1 MVFNSYQT
9 QLTEEL
15 YQSINPKIKEEL
27 NETIQSIPFIQNLI
41 SKDRKKAKDLKRWNS
56 PNIKDRVEDPKG
68 KIDVDITNPHILE
81 NMDYF
86 REAAICYEKHKI
98 YTLLRPNKNPN
109 SDYKKF
115 WKEQA
120 RRCREGYVRV
130 SDGEWVT
137 GDYYWYLNFSPI
149 MVTKIEQGK
158 KAARVSGHPLVYDG
172 DYLFFHY
179 MEKCRDA
186 GSHAGVLKARGKG
199 YSFKACSG
207 LSKIFVLGDL
217 VDSTEEQIAFVFAN
231 EKEYLIKDG
240 TLNKFVKQIDHC
252 ASKTPFP
259 RARLKDSIND
269 MHWKMGYKDPVTGV
283 EKGVLNEIMGVSL
296 KDDPDKARG
305 KRGAKIY
312 WEEVGK
318 LPKFLTSWQI
328 ARPSV
333 EEDGY
338 AFGLMVA
345 YGTGGTEEADF
356 KGLEEIF
363 YRPLGYNVFGIPNV
377 FDKNVDE
384 RNLCAFFMPTYL
396 NMKECFD
403 HDGNSDVVK
412 ALIRILDERQMVK
425 DNVSDPNSLIQIK
438 AERPI
443 TPQEAILRKEG
454 SIFPVTEIRDYLS
467 EIIPDLDRFLSPHY
481 KGRLTMNSQGQVN
494 WKMDSDVRIIRDFPL
509 DSKEDKEGAVE
520 IFSLPKSVNGEIP
533 WGRYIAGCDPYD
545 DDHSTTN
552 SLGSLFVMDSWT
564 DKIVAEYTGRP
575 RTADEFYRNVL
586 LTLKFFNAQCNYEND
601 KKGMF
606 GYFKTHN
613 ALQYLCDT
621 PKILR
626 DLDLIK
632 EMGYGNKSKG
642 TPSGKM
648 TNRWGRRLQADWL
661 LESVQVVDEKGEE
674 ITTIKLHTVRSIP
687 YLKELLQWNPDGNFD
702 RISAMGM
709 LMILRTDN
717 LQMIELAKSEK
728 KQETGGD
735 EFWLRPFSQNKR
747 GRYSVLSKSVQDIKN
762 LNAVKL

>member
-1 MVFNSYQT
+1 MEYNSFQT

-15 YQSINPKIKEEL
+15 YQTINPKIKEEL
-27 NETIQSIPFIQNLI
+27 METINSIPFIKNLI
-41 SKDRKKAKDLKRWNS
+41 DKDRKYAKDLQRWDF
-56 PNIKDRVEDPKG
+56 PNLAERKETTKG
-68 KIDVDITNPHILE
+68 KIDVNITNPHILE

-120 RRCREGYVRV
+120 KRSRSGMLRE
-130 SDGEWVT
+130 SDGEWIT

-149 MVTKIEQGK
+149 MQTHIEKGK
-158 KAARVSGHPLVYDG
+158 MASRVSGHPKVYDG
-172 DYLFFHY
+172 DYLFYHY
-179 MEKCRDA
+179 LEKCRNS
-186 GSHAGVLKARGKG
+186 GTHAGVLKARGKG

-207 LSKIFVLGDL
+207 LSKIFVIGDL
-217 VDSTEEQIAFVFAN
+217 ENSTEEQIAFVFAN
-231 EKEYLIKDG
+231 EKEFLIKDG
-240 TLNKFVKQIDHC
+240 TLNKFVKQVDHC

-259 RARLKDSIND
+259 RARIKDSIND
-269 MHWKMGYKDPVTGV
+269 MHWKMGYKNPISGI
-283 EKGVLNEIMGVSL
+283 ESGVLNEIMGVSL

-305 KRGAKIY
+305 KRGARIY

-318 LPKFLTSWQI
+318 LPRFLTSWQI

-338 AFGLMVA
+338 AFGLMIA

-384 RNLCAFFMPTYL
+384 RNLCGFFMPTYL
-396 NMKECFD
+396 NMKNCFD
-403 HDGNSDVVK
+403 ENGNSDVVK
-412 ALIRILDERQMVK
+412 SLIQILEERQMVK
-425 DNVSDPNSLIQIK
+425 DNVSDPNSLIQVK

-467 EIIPDLDRFLSPHY
+467 EIEPDIDKFLAPHY
-481 KGRLTMNSQGQVN
+481 KGKLAVNSNGEIY
-494 WKMDSDVRIIRDFPL
+494 WKMDAEVRIIRDFPL
-509 DSKEDKEGAVE
+509 DSKEDKEGAIE
-520 IFSLPKSVNGEIP
+520 IFALPKSVNGEIP

-552 SLGSLFVMDSWT
+552 SLGSVFILDTFT

-575 RTADEFYRNVL
+575 RTAEEFYKNTL
-586 LTLKFFNAQCNYEND
+586 YLLKFYNAQCNYEND
-601 KKGMF
+601 KKGLF

-626 DLDLIK
+626 DLDLVK
-632 EMGYGNKSKG
+632 ETGYGNKAKG

-648 TNRWGRRLQADWL
+648 TNRWGRRLQADWMIEP
-661 LESVQVVDEKGEE
+661 LEIINGEGVE
-674 ITTIKLHTVRSIP
+674 TITIKLHALRSIP
-687 YLKELLQWNPDGNFD
+687 YLKECLQWNPDGNFD

-709 LMILRTDN
+709 LLILRMDR
-717 LQMIELAKSEK
+717 LQMIEMTKNEQH
-728 KQETGGD
+728 KQVTGD
-735 EFWLRPFSQNKR
+735 DFWDRPFNNKKS
-747 GRYSVLSKSVQDIKN
+747 RYSVLSKSVQDIKN
-762 LNAVKL
+762 FNAVKI